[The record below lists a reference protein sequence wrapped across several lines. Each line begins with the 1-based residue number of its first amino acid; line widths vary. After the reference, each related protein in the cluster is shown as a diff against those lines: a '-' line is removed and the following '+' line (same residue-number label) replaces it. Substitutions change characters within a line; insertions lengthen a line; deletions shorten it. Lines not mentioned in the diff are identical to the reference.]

1 MTTKK
6 HNLTAHKDH
15 ITGGKGA
22 DLFIGTKGTLASND
36 VLDGGK
42 GTDMVSATLSGK
54 LVAPVMANIEKGS
67 FTLNSK
73 TDVVLD
79 LAHAEQMRQI
89 TIHDAGVLS
98 NNSVGLDVR
107 HAAHVSSVALRDI
120 GFTNSLSVSGIDA
133 SAVRKE
139 AISFDHVTSQVMT
152 LNTIGH
158 AAFATLDLSLNR
170 TLYTTLAGD
179 VAARSLR
186 VHTHGKEDSYLEIA
200 PTGKH
205 DVHDMTVDGVADVS
219 FALNASSFDKLASF
233 NASALKAGATV
244 TLESHS
250 LRLVNGG
257 SGDDAIIVNALG
269 GTAAKKA
276 VVSMG
281 DGDDLLDVS
290 GFQYNSA
297 KMHFSG
303 GKGYDTIQITGS
315 SADIGA
321 VQDGFEA
328 LSIVD
333 AVGTYNL
340 GSGWKGFT
348 LANTKDATASV
359 IVQDGSGLT
368 SVLGSIH
375 TDLIRLDEVGGTA
388 AHKGVVDLGGGDDTL
403 SLNQMTLNASTQSF
417 KGGDGTDTI
426 GFTGNVAN
434 LGALFHGFEYGLITN
449 ATGTYDIGD
458 SGITL
463 VNIISSQGVLAF
475 NNVKSDSSTWLQTS
489 QPTLM
494 TVNVLDAA
502 TRTDDSHTIQLFNN
516 ADLGNSVVGLNAPD
530 LSILN
535 IYGSTNPHTVYLST
549 VGSVSD
555 AATLNIH
562 GNGKVTLEATTG
574 STSYI
579 DGIISDNSAGLDMT
593 GLLDGSK
600 ALVSTGV
607 TIVGGSGNDV
617 LVGGTGA
624 DTIIAG
630 AGADTVHGSLGIDHF
645 NLSGGG
651 ADTLVFNSQTQ
662 SALMSGDTI
671 EGFNIFKGID
681 ISALVSSVAF
691 GGNVSTV
698 ANGVATLSTNHS
710 VAFFCQADDTLYLD
724 VNHDGVLTSN
734 FDMEFNLQGLD
745 TFAASSLVF

>member
-1 MTTKK
+1 MSTKK
-6 HNLTAHKDH
+6 HNLTLHKDH

-22 DLFIGTKGTLASND
+22 DLFIGTKGELASND

-42 GTDMVSATLSGK
+42 GIDTVSATLSGK
-54 LVAPVMANIEKGS
+54 LVAPVMAHIEKGN

-79 LAHAEQMRQI
+79 LAHAAQMRQL
-89 TIHDAGVLS
+89 TVHDAGVAV

-107 HAAHVSSVALRDI
+107 HATHISSVALRNIDFSGNMSI
-120 GFTNSLSVSGIDA
+120 SGIDA
-133 SAVRKE
+133 AAVRKE
-139 AISFDHVTSQVMT
+139 TLSFDTVSTQQVT
-152 LNTIGH
+152 LNTLKH
-158 AAFATLDLSLNR
+158 AAFATLDVSLDQ
-170 TLYTTLAGD
+170 TYYTTLSGD
-179 VAARSLR
+179 VAAKSIR
-186 VHTHGKEDSYLEIA
+186 VHTLGKDASYLEID
-200 PTGKH
+200 PTGKR
-205 DVHDMTVDGVADVS
+205 DVHDVTVNGVADVTL
-219 FALNASSFDKLASF
+219 ALNASSFDKLASF
-233 NASALKAGATV
+233 NASALHAGATV
-244 TLESHS
+244 SLASHS
-250 LRLVNGG
+250 LRQINGG
-257 SGDDAIIVNALG
+257 SGDDAITIDALG
-269 GTAAKKA
+269 GTTAKKA

-281 DGDDLLDVS
+281 NGDDLLDIS
-290 GFQYNSA
+290 GLQFDSA

-303 GKGYDTIQITGS
+303 GKGYDTIRITGS

-348 LANTKDATASV
+348 FASTKDATASV

-375 TDLIRLDEVGGTA
+375 KDLIRLDEVGGTA
-388 AHKGVVDLGGGDDTL
+388 AHKAVVDLGDGDDTL

-417 KGGDGTDTI
+417 KGGDGTDTV

-475 NNVKSDSSTWLQTS
+475 NNVKSDSSTWLNGS
-489 QPTLM
+489 QPSLM
-494 TVNVLDAA
+494 TVNVIDAA

-535 IYGSTNPHTVYLST
+535 IYSANSPHTVYLST
-549 VGSVSD
+549 LGSASD

-562 GNGKVTLEATTG
+562 GGGKLTLEATTG

-579 DGIISDNSAGLDMT
+579 DAIISDNTAGFDMT

-600 ALVSTGV
+600 ALVATGV
-607 TIVGGSGNDV
+607 TISGGSGADV

-624 DTIIAG
+624 DTIFAG
-630 AGADTVHGSLGIDHF
+630 GGNDTVHGSLGIDHI
-645 NLSGGG
+645 NLTGGG
-651 ADTLVFNSQTQ
+651 IDILVFHSQAQ
-662 SALMSGDTI
+662 SALQSGDII
-671 EGFNIFKGID
+671 EGFNTFTGID

-698 ANGVATLSTNHS
+698 ATGVATLSTSHS

-734 FDMEFNLQGLD
+734 FDMEFNLNGLD
-745 TFAASSLVF
+745 TFTASSLIF